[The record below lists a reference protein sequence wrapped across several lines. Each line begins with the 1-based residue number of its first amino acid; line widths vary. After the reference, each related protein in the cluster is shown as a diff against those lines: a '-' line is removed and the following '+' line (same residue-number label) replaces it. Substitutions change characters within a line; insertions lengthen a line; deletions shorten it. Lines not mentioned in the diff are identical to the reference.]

1 MNYADEIK
9 SRVTAREL
17 FQFYG
22 FEINRGGFCKSPFA
36 SNDKTPS
43 LKVYDGGRGW
53 HDFSS
58 GKGGDIIDFVREY
71 FNLSFADA
79 QKKINDELRLG
90 LRIGEP
96 LTPAQQIEADRKAA
110 ERRRAQHER
119 EMAFQ
124 RVLTAYHAALDR
136 WIGLD
141 IMKRE
146 NAPKGPSEPFRDEY
160 AYAVKHI
167 DAAGYE
173 LDRATDKLRGFEK
186 GESNAGM

>member
-1 MNYADEIK
+1 MINYADEIK
-9 SRVTAREL
+9 RAVPATEL
-17 FQFYG
+17 FRFYG
-22 FEINRGGFCKSPFA
+22 FEINSGGFCKSPFA
-36 SNDKTPS
+36 ANDKTPS
-43 LKVYDGGRGW
+43 LKVYDGTRGW

-71 FNLSFADA
+71 FNLSFSDA
-79 QKKINDELRLG
+79 QKKINEDMRLG
-90 LRIGEP
+90 FQIGEK
-96 LTPAQQIEADRKAA
+96 LTREQQIEADRKAA

-141 IMKRE
+141 IVKRE
-146 NAPKGPSEPFRDEY
+146 NAPQSPSEPFSEEY

-167 DAAGYE
+167 DAAAYG
-173 LDRATDKLRGFEK
+173 LDRATDALWQFKNR
-186 GESNAGM
+186 